1 MCDESVVNQLFFQC
15 EAAPGGALTLAIR
28 PEEITV
34 GPAALH
40 GDNRLT
46 ARITVVQFLGAF
58 TRLGLTVDGEAL
70 ECDVAATAFAALGV
84 GEGADL
90 PIALAPDALRAF
102 PASGP
107 AK

>member
-1 MCDESVVNQLFFQC
+1 MHQPGF

-58 TRLGLTVDGEAL
+58 TRLGLTVNGESGTPL

-90 PIALAPDALRAF
+90 PIALAPDALRVF
-102 PASGP
+102 SASGS
-107 AK
+107 AA